1 MGRQPRLAPTRF
13 WELTV
18 FFGRDT
24 RNGFRRLREVKAHD
38 MNLERGSDAIVKAY
52 EMAHRLF
59 CCLTG

>member
-1 MGRQPRLAPTRF
+1 
-13 WELTV
+13 V